1 MNMTEH
7 RANTDVSNFQ
17 SDEGQPSENVIKHE
31 DWRDEDETDWE
42 FIFEDSSV
50 GLIPLIMIA
59 DTSVSLRS
67 LALLIIRKVYNR
79 RSDAQEITRLN
90 ERLTKIVRDDL
101 TPEEFENA
109 RHAVIRNLRQIKN
122 FRLQNRF
129 HPFRLDN

>member
-1 MNMTEH
+1 
-7 RANTDVSNFQ
+7 
-17 SDEGQPSENVIKHE
+17 
-31 DWRDEDETDWE
+31 
-42 FIFEDSSV
+42 
-50 GLIPLIMIA
+50 MIA